1 MNPFDQCNDID
12 RHHIWQRLVATDCE
26 AFASSDWSAVEDDF
40 DAASFEGVRCF
51 HSTNPDDW
59 TIAFP
64 DLATY
69 RDSWL
74 EASEQFRAKRFA
86 EVSHL
91 EALLLRTHMEQ
102 IDISGDRALA
112 RKKFYAEVRLADGN
126 VLADRRQTLFRLHR
140 KNSRWKIVGFFGQL
154 PLVDAPSG

>member
-1 MNPFDQCNDID
+1 MNPFDRESHPD
-12 RHHIWQRLVATDCE
+12 RHDIWQRLVVVDCE
-26 AFASSDWSAVEDDF
+26 AFAARNWSMVENDF

-51 HSTNPDDW
+51 HSTNPEDW
-59 TIAFP
+59 KIAFP
-64 DLATY
+64 DLASY

-74 EASEQFRAKRFA
+74 ETSEQFRAKRFA

-102 IDISGDRALA
+102 IDIRGDRALA
-112 RKKFYAEVRLADGN
+112 RKKFYGEVRLADGN
-126 VLADRRQTLFRLHR
+126 VLDDRRQTLFRLHR